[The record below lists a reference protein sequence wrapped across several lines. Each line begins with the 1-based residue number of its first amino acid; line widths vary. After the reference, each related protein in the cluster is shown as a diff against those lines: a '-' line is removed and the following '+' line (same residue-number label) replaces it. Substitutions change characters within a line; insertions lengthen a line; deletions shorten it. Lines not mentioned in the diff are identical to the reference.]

1 MVDSGMGLK
10 SEYRICWFEEIFVL
24 IEFNLRINF
33 IAFHYIAPFPYKT
46 DLGSLMNIVYTD
58 IEKNLITTYFD

>member
-1 MVDSGMGLK
+1 MGLK

-58 IEKNLITTYFD
+58 IEKNHITTYFD

>member
-1 MVDSGMGLK
+1 MGLK

>member
-1 MVDSGMGLK
+1 MGLK

-58 IEKNLITTYFD
+58 IEKNLTTTYFD